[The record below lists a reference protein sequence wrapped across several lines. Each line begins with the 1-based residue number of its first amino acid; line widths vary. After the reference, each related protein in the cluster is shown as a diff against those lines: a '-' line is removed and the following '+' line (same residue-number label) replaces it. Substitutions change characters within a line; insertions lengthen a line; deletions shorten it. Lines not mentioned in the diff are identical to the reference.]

1 MRDFLIKLLGG
12 YTKDGEFDRT
22 LKAVQHAQTERDKE
36 WGAKTAKREKEVAAC
51 LLARIEK
58 TTGIFLKL
66 AEWNHKRQYK
76 SSHIYKEANALKS
89 EGMDLSMNRNKWC
102 A

>member
-36 WGAKTAKREKEVAAC
+36 WGAKTAKREKEVTAC

-58 TTGIFLKL
+58 TTGIFLRL
-66 AEWNHKRQYK
+66 AKWNHKRQYR
-76 SSHIYKEANALKS
+76 SSHIHTEAALSKA
-89 EGMDLSMNRNKWC
+89 EGLDLEGSIARS
-102 A
+102 